1 MIATVLAPEGDKAA
15 RPGLLGIGSPR
26 VPADLPQLPPARRWP
41 DSENCGN
48 CCNRHGTIPVS
59 VFVTVGPTR
68 TTDADSYC
76 PPCADEAVAAGL
88 CEVAL

>member
-1 MIATVLAPEGDKAA
+1 MNTPT
-15 RPGLLGIGSPR
+15 RPAEHHESSPVGYIGMRPPR

-68 TTDADSYC
+68 TTEADSYC
-76 PPCADEAVAAGL
+76 PKCASEAVAAGL